1 MPVVK
6 LRPRLSDPHPQ
17 WSISNFSSSRTI
29 SPLEPDVPD
38 IQRFWQPAQWESH
51 HRVNE
56 NIREEKKKRK
66 AEEAVVYFTVSI
78 FTS

>member
-6 LRPRLSDPHPQ
+6 LRPRLSDPHPRQ
-17 WSISNFSSSRTI
+17 SISSFSSSRTI

-38 IQRFWQPAQWESH
+38 IQRFWQNAQWESH

-56 NIREEKKKRK
+56 NIREDKRRK
-66 AEEAVVYFTVSI
+66 AEEAVVYFTVNI